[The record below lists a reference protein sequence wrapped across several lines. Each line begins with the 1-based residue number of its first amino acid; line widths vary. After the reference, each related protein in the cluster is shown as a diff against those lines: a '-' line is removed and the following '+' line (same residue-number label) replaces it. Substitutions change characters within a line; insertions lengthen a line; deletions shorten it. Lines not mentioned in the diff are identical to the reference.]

1 MMHRDRCVFHK
12 YLATPLIF
20 LLASISLAQE
30 PQDKPSLGVLSVE
43 FVPKTTD
50 AVQVELYTSVVRGTV
65 VELARDSVDVI
76 EGSKLD
82 KLIQVNAVGCTNTD
96 CLVQFAKK
104 AQVDYLLET
113 RVIVHKGV
121 YSVNMKLASSK
132 SSSLLSEKTVTYGS
146 EAEAQKGLPSLSE
159 AVVKSLVK
167 GAHAHAAASDQND
180 GMEDVPLAPP
190 PAGAAKV
197 IVKFASV
204 PDGAAVTVDG
214 NFLCTTPCSKMV
226 LQGDHRIGMG
236 KDGFRQKKDVVRA
249 ERNNQSESPRVWRR
263 LSAMSHTF
271 VVAPLV
277 T

>member
-1 MMHRDRCVFHK
+1 MMFGDWCAFHK
-12 YLATPLIF
+12 RLAASLIL
-20 LLASISLAQE
+20 LLASVCLAQE

-43 FVPKTTD
+43 FVPKITD

-82 KLIQVNAVGCTNTD
+82 KLIQVNAVSCTSTD

-146 EAEAQKGLPSLSE
+146 EAEAQKGLPTLSE
-159 AVVKSLVK
+159 AVVKSLAK
-167 GAHAHAAASDQND
+167 NAHS
-180 GMEDVPLAPP
+180 
-190 PAGAAKV
+190 
-197 IVKFASV
+197 
-204 PDGAAVTVDG
+204 
-214 NFLCTTPCSKMV
+214 
-226 LQGDHRIGMG
+226 
-236 KDGFRQKKDVVRA
+236 
-249 ERNNQSESPRVWRR
+249 
-263 LSAMSHTF
+263 
-271 VVAPLV
+271 
-277 T
+277 